1 MVWVLTGLAR
11 VHGFTFGDSLEQ
23 SKINKWKEFGS
34 RLTKVRVYVEYKPSL
49 VLDVQEEA
57 KQ

>member
-1 MVWVLTGLAR
+1 M
-11 VHGFTFGDSLEQ
+11 DSLLVTVW
-23 SKINKWKEFGS
+23 SRV
-34 RLTKVRVYVEYKPSL
+34 RLTSGKVRVYVEYKPSL